1 MQQLE
6 SLSSDKKA
14 LESELGT
21 EMASQLTPQE
31 QEELRRLTEAV
42 KDKTR
47 NFQEM
52 TQKRI
57 DVEKK
62 KTRVEGILKGT
73 PWRYLDV
80 VSIEL
85 FR

>member
-6 SLSSDKKA
+6 SLGSDKKA

-42 KDKTR
+42 KEKTR
-47 NFQEM
+47 DFQEM
-52 TQKRI
+52 TQRRI

-62 KTRVEGILKGT
+62 KTRVDGILKGT
-73 PWRYLDV
+73 LRLFLD
-80 VSIEL
+80 SIEL
-85 FR
+85 LR